1 MEEDISTLTLNETK
15 TFVSQLLNRTLRHQ
29 ATPQNKNV
37 IISGQVKQLSIVLP
51 LNKFRRSALELT
63 ESNCKPAAR
72 EKQTTLLSPQG
83 HVFYAVY

>member
-1 MEEDISTLTLNETK
+1 MEENISTLALNETK

-51 LNKFRRSALELT
+51 LNKFRRSALDLT
-63 ESNCKPAAR
+63 VPDCKPAAR
-72 EKQTTLLSPQG
+72 EKQTTLLMRQG
-83 HVFYAVY
+83 HAFYTVY